1 MTRTSDE
8 TSDETSDRS
17 AEVMANAPI
26 ISVENVS
33 RWFGEVAA
41 LDGVTLDVRTGEVLA
56 VLGENGAGK
65 TTLMRILGGLDAPNG
80 GRVLLRGEPY
90 EPRSPKDAV
99 HAGIA
104 LVHQHF
110 ALVPTMTAA
119 ENILLFRSDP
129 ERRCSRAEA
138 ARQLAAEA
146 AELGFTVDPN
156 AIVGELSVGE
166 QQRLE
171 LLRAL
176 DASPDV
182 LLLDEPTAVLTDDEA
197 TALLNVVRRLAVE
210 QNKAVILITHR
221 LREVTAAADRVVVLR
236 TGKVVSPEA
245 AVGDRSPAD
254 LAAEMVGSEV
264 ASIHRDDPTPGDVVL
279 DVRNL
284 SAGKVRDASLEVRR
298 GELVGVAGVDGN
310 GQVELELAICG
321 LLEAEE
327 GTITLE
333 GDSLIGVHPRRRIRM
348 GVAYLPSDR
357 YARALVGPMS
367 CEENLRL
374 GRTQWRLTPDPDGA
388 TSMLSQW
395 TVKGDRSHSAGS
407 LSGGNAQKLVAA
419 REFGQDTKLLVA
431 CQPTRGLDPGAA
443 GMVRQASID
452 FARDGG
458 AVLFVSADLDEIL
471 ETADRLYVAS
481 DGHFHGP
488 FNRPFDRA
496 RIGRIMAGVDEP
508 PPEGASATVGAV
520 PAAEPPAGS
529 GST

>member
-1 MTRTSDE
+1 MNQTSD
-8 TSDETSDRS
+8 D
-17 AEVMANAPI
+17 NQPI
-26 ISVENVS
+26 IQVENVS
-33 RWFGEVAA
+33 RWFGDVAA
-41 LDGVTLDVRTGEVLA
+41 LAGVSLDVRQGEVLA

-65 TTLMRILGGLDAPNG
+65 TTLMRILGGLDSPTSG
-80 GRVLLRGEPY
+80 QVLLRGRPY
-90 EPRSPKDAV
+90 EPQSPKDAV
-99 HAGIA
+99 NAGIA

-129 ERRCSRAEA
+129 ARRCRRAEA
-138 ARQLAAEA
+138 SRQLAQEA
-146 AELGFTVDPN
+146 AELGFSVDPD
-156 AIVGELSVGE
+156 AVVGRLSVGE

-176 DASPDV
+176 DADPDV

-197 TALLNVVRRLAVE
+197 SALLDVVKRLAVE

-236 TGKVVSPEA
+236 TGKIVSPEA

-264 ASIHRDDPTPGDVVL
+264 ASIHRDEPTPGDVVL
-279 DVRNL
+279 SVENL
-284 SAGKVRDASLEVRR
+284 SAGKVRNASLEVRS
-298 GELVGVAGVDGN
+298 GELVGIAGVDGN
-310 GQVELELAICG
+310 GQVGLELAICG
-321 LLEAEE
+321 LLEADE
-327 GTITLE
+327 GSITLE
-333 GDSLIGVHPRRRIRM
+333 GRSLLGVHPRRRIQM

-357 YARALVGPMS
+357 YARALVGPMT

-374 GRTQWRLTPDPDGA
+374 GRTRWRLSPDPDGA
-388 TSMLSQW
+388 TSLLSQW
-395 TVKGDRSHSAGS
+395 TVKGERSHSAGS

-419 REFGQDTKLLVA
+419 REFGQNTKLLVA

-458 AVLFVSADLDEIL
+458 AVLFVSADLDEVL
-471 ETADRLYVAS
+471 ETVDRLYVAS

-496 RIGRIMAGVDEP
+496 RIGRIMAGVDTSP
-508 PPEGASATVGAV
+508 GGQAASGEA
-520 PAAEPPAGS
+520 S
-529 GST
+529 